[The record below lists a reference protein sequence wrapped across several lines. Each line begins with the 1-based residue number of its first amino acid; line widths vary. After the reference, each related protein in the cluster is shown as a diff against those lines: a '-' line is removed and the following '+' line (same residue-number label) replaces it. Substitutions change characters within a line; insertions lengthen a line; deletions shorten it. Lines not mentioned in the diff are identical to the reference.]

1 MARRIS
7 NHSGRKHKDGK
18 VFSARHPDRNYNVKN
33 DPHIDASLSCKNT
46 YWMNPNLGFYAKT
59 FDEFEQR
66 FYEKYYAEY
75 IIKTNEKHE
84 KSRHYERM
92 IDAKKMRNNSRTCV
106 EDTLLYFGDKKN
118 PLPDSVRDEI
128 VSEYIAWHMERF
140 PQCIIL
146 DYATHRDEPNSAIHT
161 EVRCAWTA
169 LHDDGYFYPNQ
180 TKSLEQMGIIGN
192 KQKKD
197 NAKKEYTRMCRAK
210 QAELLS
216 SRGFSVEL
224 TPNQG
229 KSGQELAEFKRDKA
243 KEELAEQE
251 KLIVH
256 AEEKKDIESQ
266 IRQNRLNKDEVVMS
280 KELANKLIVSSLERD
295 RYKHLYEEYRNFKD
309 ESIDREKMNL
319 RIQLNQTREELKT
332 LKERFR
338 DMNDCVKKFM
348 EQRGLTQI
356 FKQAV
361 ERYKREKEQ
370 QQKKFMQEQ
379 EIIRKRAEEQT
390 YHRER

>member
-1 MARRIS
+1 
-7 NHSGRKHKDGK
+7 
-18 VFSARHPDRNYNVKN
+18 
-33 DPHIDASLSCKNT
+33 
-46 YWMNPNLGFYAKT
+46 
-59 FDEFEQR
+59 
-66 FYEKYYAEY
+66 
-75 IIKTNEKHE
+75 
-84 KSRHYERM
+84 
-92 IDAKKMRNNSRTCV
+92 
-106 EDTLLYFGDKKN
+106 
-118 PLPDSVRDEI
+118 
-128 VSEYIAWHMERF
+128 
-140 PQCIIL
+140 
-146 DYATHRDEPNSAIHT
+146 
-161 EVRCAWTA
+161 
-169 LHDDGYFYPNQ
+169 
-180 TKSLEQMGIIGN
+180 
-192 KQKKD
+192 
-197 NAKKEYTRMCRAK
+197 MCRAK
-210 QAELLS
+210 QAELLA

-229 KSGQELAEFKRDKA
+229 KAGQELAEFKRDKA

-251 KLIVH
+251 KLIIH

-295 RYKHLYEEYRNFKD
+295 RYKHLYEEHRNFKD

-338 DMNDCVKKFM
+338 DLNDCVKKFV

-370 QQKKFMQEQ
+370 RQKKFMQEQ